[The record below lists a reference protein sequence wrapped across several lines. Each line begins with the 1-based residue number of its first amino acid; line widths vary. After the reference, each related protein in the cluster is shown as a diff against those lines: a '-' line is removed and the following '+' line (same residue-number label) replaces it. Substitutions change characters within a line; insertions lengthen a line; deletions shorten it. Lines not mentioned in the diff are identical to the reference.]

1 MEPNQASVK
10 TSNNEFSKSKK
21 QCPLQDTPTHAQ
33 VGYTKPNWKNTPK
46 EHKIR
51 QSQFQHRGLGYGR
64 LYCHWPTIL

>member
-46 EHKIR
+46 
-51 QSQFQHRGLGYGR
+51 
-64 LYCHWPTIL
+64 